1 MNFSPDIKE
10 EALSMLNQP
19 NVVLPAGIK
28 VGLAD
33 PVFFVSEIGDLSI
46 NAHLTIEHEGK
57 NYKIG
62 TDKSL

>member
-10 EALSMLNQP
+10 EAHRILNQP

-28 VGLAD
+28 VGHAD
-33 PVFFVSEIGDLSI
+33 PVFFVSEIDDLSI

-57 NYKIG
+57 IYKIG
-62 TDKSL
+62 TKESQ